1 MTFYLRLR
9 SHNAIAMIATLSQ
22 LFKKFNQ
29 LRGRRVFI
37 LPTRFG
43 ILYAAFI
50 FLILLAAINYSNSL
64 GHILCFLLASM
75 GVLAMHYTYNNL
87 AKIEFLSAQA
97 DPVFCGQNIQFKLLF
112 DNQSNHDCYLIDVGS
127 KQNSI
132 KSWNPFK
139 NLTGFNY
146 QSHHLIK
153 QLTAQ
158 QQQRHI
164 IAISSRKRGK
174 QALGQIRIASRF
186 PFGLFDTWTYFT
198 SHDEAI
204 VYPQAKGE
212 LPLPTSN
219 VQGQYTIGEK
229 KKGLDDFSGFN
240 PYRAGDPI
248 HAIAWK
254 AAARDD
260 VLRTK
265 QFSSTLSGNIL
276 LSWQDTAQLN
286 DSEDRLSQLC
296 VWIIACEA
304 SGLSYALDLPTGFLD
319 YDHGY
324 NHKQQCLTALALYEH

>member
-1 MTFYLRLR
+1 
-9 SHNAIAMIATLSQ
+9 MIATLSQ

-43 ILYAAFI
+43 ILYAAFL
-50 FLILLAAINYSNSL
+50 FLILLSAINYSNSL

-87 AKIEFLSAQA
+87 AKIEFLSAHA
-97 DPVFCGQNIQFKLLF
+97 DPVFCGQAIQFKLLF

-127 KQNSI
+127 KQNNV

-158 QQQRHI
+158 QQQRHTI
-164 IAISSRKRGK
+164 TVNSKKRGK
-174 QALGQIRIASRF
+174 QILGQIRIASRF
-186 PFGLFDTWTYFT
+186 PFGLFDTWSYFT
-198 SHDEAI
+198 SNDNAI

-212 LPLPTSN
+212 LSLPLSN
-219 VQGQYTIGEK
+219 EQGQYAIGK
-229 KKGLDDFSGFN
+229 RIKGLDDFSGFN
-240 PYRAGDPI
+240 LYRAGDPI

-260 VLRTK
+260 ILRTK

-276 LSWQDTAQLN
+276 LSWQATAQLSN
-286 DSEDRLSQLC
+286 TEDRLSQLC
-296 VWIIACEA
+296 LWIIECEA
-304 SGLSYALDLPTGFLD
+304 SGLSYALDLPTDFLH
-319 YDHGY
+319 YGHGP
-324 NHKQQCLTALALYEH
+324 HHQQQCLTALALYEH

>member
-1 MTFYLRLR
+1 MT
-9 SHNAIAMIATLSQ
+9 ATLSQ

-43 ILYAAFI
+43 ILYAAFL

-87 AKIEFLSAQA
+87 AKIEFLSAHA
-97 DPVFCGQNIQFKLLF
+97 DPVFCGQDIQFKLLF
-112 DNQSNHDCYLIDVGS
+112 DNQSNNDCYLIDVAT
-127 KQNSI
+127 KQNML

-139 NLTGFNY
+139 NITGFNY
-146 QSHHLIK
+146 QSHHLIE
-153 QLTAQ
+153 QLTSQ
-158 QQQRHI
+158 QQQRHTV
-164 IAISSRKRGK
+164 AISSKKRGK

-198 SHDEAI
+198 SNENAI
-204 VYPQAKGE
+204 VYPKAIGP
-212 LPLPTSN
+212 LPLPISKE
-219 VQGQYTIGEK
+219 QGQYTVGAK
-229 KKGLDDFSGFN
+229 TKGLDDFSGFN
-240 PYRAGDPI
+240 PYRSGDPI

-265 QFSSTLSGNIL
+265 QFSSAVSGNIH
-276 LSWQDTAQLN
+276 LSWQDTAQLK
-286 DSEDRLSQLC
+286 DIEDRLSQLC
-296 VWIIACEA
+296 LWIIECETA
-304 SGLSYALDLPTGFLD
+304 GLNYALALPTGLID
-319 YDHGY
+319 YGHG
-324 NHKQQCLTALALYEH
+324 HSHQQHCLTALALYEH